1 MLYEVRAYTFTQG
14 SLDEA
19 VAGFGDI
26 IEERVKLSRMIC
38 FFRSAIGELD
48 RIFHIWE
55 YENSAHRESVR
66 GKAQSSSWWP
76 PLKAEK
82 ILYQQTRL
90 MATASFCP
98 EPLTGAMGS
107 VYELRSDTFQA
118 GTMGKLSAAWAEHL
132 PEREKLSPLAAAFA
146 NPASEF
152 ASGILNEFLHI
163 WPYRDLNQWAEVD
176 EAAGKLEGWRNCSN
190 PYLRSRKSEIWYPVD
205 YSPMH

>member
-19 VAGFGDI
+19 IKGFRRTV
-26 IEERVKLSRMIC
+26 EERVKLSRLIC
-38 FFRSAIGELD
+38 FFRSAIGDLD
-48 RIFHIWE
+48 RMFHIWE
-55 YENSAHRESVR
+55 YENSAHRESAR
-66 GKAQSSSWWP
+66 DEAQKASWWP

-90 MATASFCP
+90 MAAASFRL
-98 EPLTGAMGS
+98 EPRTGAMGGF
-107 VYELRSDTFQA
+107 YEIRSDTFQA
-118 GTMGKLSAAWAEHL
+118 GTMEKLGAAWAEHL

-163 WPYRDLNQWAEVD
+163 WPYRDLNHWAEVD
-176 EAAGKLEGWRNCSN
+176 EAAGKLTGWRDCSN
-190 PYLRSRKSEIWYPVD
+190 PYLRSRKSEIWRPVD
-205 YSPMH
+205 FSPMC